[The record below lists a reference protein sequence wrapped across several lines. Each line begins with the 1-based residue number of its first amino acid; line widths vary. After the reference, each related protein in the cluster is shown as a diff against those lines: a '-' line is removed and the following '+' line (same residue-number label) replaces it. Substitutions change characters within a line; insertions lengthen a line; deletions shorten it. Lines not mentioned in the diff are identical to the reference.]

1 MTFVRQ
7 RESEQVRGKV
17 QDIWQSKDLHGYM
30 ITHGRQEKKGERRVG
45 KGQNEEEA
53 DAGGGF
59 IQALKNYGLF

>member
-1 MTFVRQ
+1 
-7 RESEQVRGKV
+7 
-17 QDIWQSKDLHGYM
+17 M

-59 IQALKNYGLF
+59 IQVLKNYGLF